1 MDFANDRESRGQVIA
16 NVERAVKRYSDYR
29 YVVNSQSSKVK
40 YKVILT
46 KLGWTCSCPDHKFR
60 GGKCKHIYAVEFS
73 RAVRETVKE
82 QVVIQP
88 ISQLACRYCS
98 SEHIV
103 KKAIRHN
110 KLYSIQRYLCKDCGK
125 RFSFNIGFEKMRAPP
140 DAITSAMQ
148 LYFTGESFRNV
159 MRFLELRGI
168 KVSHVAVYKWI
179 RKYVT
184 LMQSYVEKIKL
195 PSLGES
201 WRTDELYVKF
211 RGNMK
216 YMYAIMDDETR
227 FWIAQQVAGTKYTAD
242 IKPLFRKAKEIA
254 GRRPTVLISDG
265 APNYKSAFMD
275 EFATLKH
282 PKSRHIQH
290 IRLQGDRNNNKMER
304 LNG

>member
-1 MDFANDRESRGQVIA
+1 
-16 NVERAVKRYSDYR
+16 
-29 YVVNSQSSKVK
+29 
-40 YKVILT
+40 
-46 KLGWTCSCPDHKFR
+46 
-60 GGKCKHIYAVEFS
+60 
-73 RAVRETVKE
+73 
-82 QVVIQP
+82 
-88 ISQLACRYCS
+88 
-98 SEHIV
+98 
-103 KKAIRHN
+103 
-110 KLYSIQRYLCKDCGK
+110 
-125 RFSFNIGFEKMRAPP
+125 
-140 DAITSAMQ
+140 MQ

-159 MRFLELRGI
+159 MRFLELRGV

-211 RGNMK
+211 KGNMK

-227 FWIAQQVAGTKYTAD
+227 YWIAQQVAGTKYTAD
-242 IKPLFRKAKEIA
+242 IRPLFRKAKEIA
-254 GRRPTVLISDG
+254 GKRPTVLISDG

-304 LNG
+304 LNGEVRDREKVMRGLKIVNTSVLPGYQLYHNFLRPHEGIGDKTPAEKCGVRIEGQNKWVSLIQSAAANKMKI